1 VTTLFISDL
10 HLHAERPAG
19 IERFLRFMRDEA
31 AHADALYIL
40 GDLFEAWVG
49 DDDTD
54 PTHAPIIAALAGLR
68 EHDVPCYFLHGNRDF
83 LIGPQFA
90 LATGCRL
97 LDEWHVARIA
107 GRRVLLTHGDL
118 LCTDDEPY
126 MELRATVRDPVWQ
139 RDFLAKPLQERRAI
153 ADALRA
159 RSQTE
164 TASKPAEIMDVNAKA
179 VIRALGE
186 HRVDVLLHGHTHRP
200 AVHELTVAGRPATRI
215 VLGAWYDTGS
225 VVRWDERGFRLE
237 ELKGSE

>member
-1 VTTLFISDL
+1 MTDTISEL
-10 HLHAERPAG
+10 ERTAIKG
-19 IERFLRFMRDEA
+19 RSLWQDAYGRFLRNRA
-31 AHADALYIL
+31 A
-40 GDLFEAWVG
+40 VG
-49 DDDTD
+49 
-54 PTHAPIIAALAGLR
+54 ASIVLVLMIAF
-68 EHDVPCYFLHGNRDF
+68 V

-126 MELRATVRDPVWQ
+126 MALRATVRDPVWQ
-139 RDFLAKPLQERRAI
+139 RDFLAKPLEERRAI

-179 VIRALGE
+179 VIRAFGE
-186 HRVDVLLHGHTHRP
+186 HRVDALLHGHTHRP

-215 VLGAWYDTGS
+215 VLGTWYETGS

>member
-1 VTTLFISDL
+1 
-10 HLHAERPAG
+10 
-19 IERFLRFMRDEA
+19 
-31 AHADALYIL
+31 
-40 GDLFEAWVG
+40 
-49 DDDTD
+49 
-54 PTHAPIIAALAGLR
+54 
-68 EHDVPCYFLHGNRDF
+68 
-83 LIGPQFA
+83 
-90 LATGCRL
+90 
-97 LDEWHVARIA
+97 
-107 GRRVLLTHGDL
+107 VLLTHGDS
-118 LCTDDEPY
+118 LCTDDVPY

-139 RDFLAKPLQERRAI
+139 RAFLAKPLEERRAI

-179 VIRALGE
+179 VVRALGE

-215 VLGAWYDTGS
+215 VLGAWYETGS